1 MTVNVETKTPK
12 IPLDTVRDIFQI
24 NFPENDEKHDKSIL
38 MEILQVVA
46 MLSHVDSQSV
56 FSNGAFYRVI

>member
-56 FSNGAFYRVI
+56 F